1 MNIKKSDCLLYA
13 ITNRQSLKNN
23 SLYDAVKKAISGGIT
38 ILQYREKNLSPHEYL
53 EEAIKIKELCNSHNI
68 PFIIND
74 NVDVAIKI
82 DADGVHLGQ
91 DDMSLDEARKK
102 LGPDKIIGVSA
113 HSVNEALAAV
123 NGGANYLGVGAMFQ
137 TSSKNN
143 VCDTSIETLKAI
155 CNVVSVPVVAIGG
168 INTENIP
175 LLSGSGIS
183 GVAVINA
190 IFGND
195 DIENA
200 TKKLKSIIQ
209 EI

>member
-102 LGPDKIIGVSA
+102 LGPYKIIGVSA
-113 HSVNEALAAV
+113 HSVDEALAAV

-155 CNVVSVPVVAIGG
+155 CNAVSVPVVAIGG

-200 TKKLKSIIQ
+200 TKKLRSIIQ